1 MLLPLAAEPSTLQ
14 VVWYVLIAVLW
25 IGYLV
30 LEGFDYGVGM
40 LIPFLGKTEKERR
53 VIVNTVGPL
62 WDGNEVWLL
71 TAGGATFAAFPG
83 WYATLFSGLYVPF
96 FLILVGL
103 IIRGVAFEYRAKHP
117 DARWRNTFDW
127 MAATGSFV
135 VSLVF
140 GVGFANFIIGMPV
153 ALAEGSQHLHVFTGG
168 FWSLF
173 SPFALLGG
181 VVLVVL
187 FLFHGAN
194 FLALKTKG
202 VVHDRAEAFSG
213 KVGLVAIVGGAIYLV
228 WANLAYGWGIVG
240 WLLTVLAAVGLIAS
254 WLAIRQGRDGWA
266 FIATTVT
273 ILLVAV
279 WIFGRMW
286 PNLGFDNSAAAVP
299 LDRVTAASTE
309 LTLTIMTGAAVV
321 FVPIVLA
328 YQAWSIWIFRKR
340 ISTKNIPDDVAVA
353 A

>member
-1 MLLPLAAEPSTLQ
+1 MLPLATEPTTLQ

-62 WDGNEVWLL
+62 WDGNEVWLI
-71 TAGGATFAAFPG
+71 TAGGAMFAAFPG
-83 WYATLFSGLYVPF
+83 WYATLFSALYLPLFV
-96 FLILVGL
+96 ILVGL
-103 IIRGVAFEYRAKHP
+103 IIRGVSFEYRAKNP
-117 DARWRNTFDW
+117 DTAWRRTFDRL
-127 MAATGSFV
+127 ACTGSFV

-140 GVGFANFIIGMPV
+140 GIAFANFIIGLPV
-153 ALAEGSQHLHVFTGG
+153 AVAEGSNHLHVFTGS

-181 VVLVVL
+181 AVFVLV

-202 VVHDRAEAFSG
+202 VVHDRAEAYAG
-213 KVGLVAIVGGAIYLV
+213 RVGLWAVIAGAAFLV
-228 WANLAYGWGIVG
+228 WANVAHGIGALGWA
-240 WLLTVLAAVGLIAS
+240 LAAVAAAALVGS
-254 WLAIRQGRDGWA
+254 WLAIRAGRDGLA
-266 FIATTVT
+266 FAATTT
-273 ILLVAV
+273 AILGVAV
-279 WIFGRMW
+279 WIFVRMW
-286 PNLGFDNSAAAVP
+286 PELGFDNSAATVP

-309 LTLTIMTGAAVV
+309 LTLTIMTWAAVV
-321 FVPIVLA
+321 FLPLVLA
-328 YQAWSIWIFRKR
+328 YQSWTIWIFRKR

>member
-1 MLLPLAAEPSTLQ
+1 MMLLATEPTTLQ
-14 VVWYVLIAVLW
+14 VVWYILIAVLW

-83 WYATLFSGLYVPF
+83 WYATLFSGLYLPL

-103 IIRGVAFEYRAKHP
+103 IIRGVSFEYRAKHP
-117 DARWRNTFDW
+117 DAKWRNTFDW
-127 MAATGSFV
+127 MAATGSFI

-153 ALAEGSQHLHVFTGG
+153 ALAEGSQHLHVYTGG
-168 FWSLF
+168 FWALF

-202 VVHDRAEAFSG
+202 VVHDRAEAFATRI
-213 KVGLVAIVGGAIYLV
+213 GLAAIVGGAIYLV
-228 WANLAYGWGIVG
+228 WANLAYGWGPIG
-240 WLLTVLAAVGLIAS
+240 WVLTVLAAAGLIGS
-254 WLAIRQGRDGWA
+254 WLAIRNGRDGWA
-266 FIATTVT
+266 FVATTVT

-286 PNLGFDNSAAAVP
+286 PNLGFDNSASAVP

-328 YQAWSIWIFRKR
+328 YQAWTVWIFRKR